1 MSSPAIQ
8 DAQAHFR
15 AGRHEEARAAL
26 NAAMADDPGSF
37 EANYLMGIVLAA
49 LGNAPAAVEA
59 LRQAASIDGAH
70 AELQRNLG
78 ALLAGQAK
86 TEAALACFRR
96 AAELDPDDAGNQFFL
111 GQALQQCG
119 RDNEAIAAFEAALA
133 LAPEHQG
140 ARLRLA
146 ISEERRGRI
155 DAAAA
160 ALRQVIA
167 QQPDHID
174 AAIRLGELTLRRG
187 AFDEAAQILETA
199 LARKPDHAEARRQLG
214 RILRLAGNKQDAN
227 REYRRA
233 VELRPDHVDAQMELG
248 ELLLEQRDPAGAVA
262 CFRRALAAMPDHAP
276 ALHRLYFGLA
286 SFCAWAE
293 MAPIEAT
300 IDGMTAA
307 ALAAGETPI
316 EPPFLNLIHCE
327 DATRHRAIAE
337 AWGRVLA
344 LPANQ
349 TPVATPPAG
358 VAPRPRLRIGYLSY
372 DFRNHAVAQLTCR
385 LFELHDRQGFEIV
398 AYSYGPDD
406 GSALRKRIAAGV
418 DRFVDIGNDDYA
430 TAAARIAADGIDV
443 LVDLGG
449 HTMNSR
455 LKIMAFRPAPV
466 QATFLGFPGTS
477 GCPFID
483 YLISDAIV
491 TPPDHA
497 AHYSE
502 ALCLLP
508 DTFQP
513 NDDRQPIANLP
524 VTRRDYGLPLDAP
537 VFCSF
542 NRPYKIEPVMFG
554 CWMRI
559 LAALPG
565 SVLWLH
571 DGPDA
576 LKDNLRRE
584 ASARGVAGQRIVF
597 ADRPDKAMHLR
608 RLGLADLALDT
619 RIYNGHTTT
628 SDALWAGVPVV
639 TMLGG
644 HFASRVSAS
653 ALRALGLDELAA
665 QDLAQYEALAIR
677 FGGDGDANLALRRR
691 LQDRQRTA
699 PLFDSA
705 RFTRHIED
713 AYRLMWERHAAGEK
727 PAGFTVAP

>member
-1 MSSPAIQ
+1 MSSAAIQ
-8 DAQAHFR
+8 SARAHFE
-15 AGRHEEARAAL
+15 AGRHAEARTAL
-26 NAAMADDPGSF
+26 HAAMDEDPGNF
-37 EANYLMGIVLAA
+37 EANYMMGIVLAS
-49 LGNAPAAVEA
+49 LGDARAAIDA
-59 LRQAASIDGAH
+59 MRQAAAIDDAH

-78 ALLAGQAK
+78 ALLASQGNP
-86 TEAALACFRR
+86 EHALPCFRR
-96 AAELDPDDAGNQFFL
+96 AVELDPDNAGNRFFL
-111 GQALQQCG
+111 GQALQQLG
-119 RDNEAIAAFEAALA
+119 RNDEAVAAFEAALA
-133 LAPEHQG
+133 LAPERQD
-140 ARLRLA
+140 ARFRLA
-146 ISEERRGRI
+146 VSEDRRGNQN
-155 DAAAA
+155 AAAA
-160 ALRQVIA
+160 ALRQTIA

-174 AAIRLGELTLRRG
+174 AAIRLADLTSRRG
-187 AFDEAAQILETA
+187 GFEEAARILQTA

-214 RILRLAGNKQDAN
+214 RILRLAGRKNDAN

-233 VELRPDHVDAQMELG
+233 IELRPDHVDTQMEMG

-262 CFRRALAAMPDHAP
+262 AFRRALATQPDHAA

-293 MAPIEAT
+293 MAPIETA
-300 IDGMTAA
+300 IDRMTAA

-327 DATRHRAIAE
+327 DPERHRAIAA
-337 AWGRVLA
+337 AWGRALA

-349 TPVATPPAG
+349 APAARPPAG
-358 VAPRPRLRIGYLSY
+358 VATRPRLRIGYLSY

-385 LFELHDRQGFEIV
+385 LFELHDRQHFEIV

-406 GSALRKRIAAGV
+406 GSALRKRIATGV

-477 GCPFID
+477 GCSFID

-513 NDDRQPIANLP
+513 NDDRQPIAGLP

-542 NRPYKIEPVMFG
+542 NRPYKIEPVMFE

-576 LKDNLRRE
+576 LKDNLRDE

-653 ALRALGLDELAA
+653 ALRALGLDELVA

-691 LQDRQRTA
+691 LQDRRRTA

-705 RFTRHIED
+705 RFTRHIEA
-713 AYRLMWERHAAGEK
+713 AYRLMWARHAAGEK
-727 PAGFTVAP
+727 PAGFAVTP